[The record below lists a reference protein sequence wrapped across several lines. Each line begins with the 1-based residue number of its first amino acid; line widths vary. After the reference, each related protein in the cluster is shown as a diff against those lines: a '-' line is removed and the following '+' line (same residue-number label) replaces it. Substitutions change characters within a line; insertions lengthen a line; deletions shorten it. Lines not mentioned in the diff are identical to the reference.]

1 LGCGCEQF
9 PSFLVKMM
17 SFGIEFSTPKAENMS
32 YLCIELNLSRT
43 DLLLQLKISH
53 GLVDIDVIDKILNVR
68 LLYMYLS
75 MTCNLVAFAI
85 IF

>member
-1 LGCGCEQF
+1 
-9 PSFLVKMM
+9 
-17 SFGIEFSTPKAENMS
+17 MS

-43 DLLLQLKISH
+43 DLLLQLKISN
-53 GLVDIDVIDKILNVR
+53 GLVDIDVIDKILNIR

>member
-1 LGCGCEQF
+1 
-9 PSFLVKMM
+9 
-17 SFGIEFSTPKAENMS
+17 MS

-43 DLLLQLKISH
+43 DLLLQLKISN
-53 GLVDIDVIDKILNVR
+53 GLVDIDVIDKILNIR

-75 MTCNLVAFAI
+75 MTCNLVTFAI